1 MKNLTQ
7 QIKKLLIDN
16 EKGSIYNKNLL
27 NNVLSIYF

>member
-7 QIKKLLIDN
+7 QMKKMLIDN